1 MKVAEKFTSINGEG
15 TRAGELAV
23 FVRFKGCN
31 LRCSYCDT
39 LWANEPECP
48 YNEETPEEI
57 LNYVL
62 GTGIHNVTL
71 TGGEPLLQKDI
82 RNLIHLLLQAGLQVE
97 VETNGAVALAAFC
110 EERPVFTMDYKLPS
124 SGCEEH
130 MITENMKLLEKND
143 GIWIWHVNHKESFVE
158 VFDGKVFWKKESDEQ
173 QEKNLQKER
182 TIELEISELTSW
194 LLGYKIPENISET
207 VKAEICCINRIFLD
221 EIV

>member
-82 RNLIHLLLQAGLQVE
+82 RALIHLLLQAGLQVE

-124 SGCEEH
+124 SGMEH
-130 MITENMKLLEKND
+130 KMCLENMQLLQPQD
-143 GIWIWHVNHKESFVE
+143 
-158 VFDGKVFWKKESDEQ
+158 
-173 QEKNLQKER
+173 
-182 TIELEISELTSW
+182 
-194 LLGYKIPENISET
+194 T
-207 VKAEICCINRIFLD
+207 VKLVSGSLEDLERGAALIQQYDLTHRCHVYFSPVFGSIEPQEMVQFLIERKLNGVRLQLQLHKYIWD
-221 EIV
+221 PQERGV